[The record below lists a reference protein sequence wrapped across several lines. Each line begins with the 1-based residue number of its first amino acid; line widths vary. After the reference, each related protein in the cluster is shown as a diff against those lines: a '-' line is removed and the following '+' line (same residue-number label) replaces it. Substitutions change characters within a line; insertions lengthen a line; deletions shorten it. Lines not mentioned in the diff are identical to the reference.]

1 MEENRKYPRVRT
13 GYQVR
18 LTHRQY
24 GYWVGSVANM
34 SEGGIFV
41 AELRPSEFTLGL
53 EIDATILGEGW
64 DKGLPALR
72 MKVIR
77 IEEKGIALAF
87 VEPDYPLWD
96 SGKLSESTQ
105 SPNQ

>member
-1 MEENRKYPRVRT
+1 MEENRKHPRVRS

-18 LTHRQY
+18 LTHRKY
-24 GYWVGSVANM
+24 GYWVGRVANM

-41 AELRPSEFTLGL
+41 AELRPSEFILGM
-53 EIDATILGEGW
+53 EIDAAIFGEGW

-72 MKVIR
+72 MKVTR

-96 SGKLSESTQ
+96 SGKVLEQIQ
-105 SPNQ
+105 SSNQ